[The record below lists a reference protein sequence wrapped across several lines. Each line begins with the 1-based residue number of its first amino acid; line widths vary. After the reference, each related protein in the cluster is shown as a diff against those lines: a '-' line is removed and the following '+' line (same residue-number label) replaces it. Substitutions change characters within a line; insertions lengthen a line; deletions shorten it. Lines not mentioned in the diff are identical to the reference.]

1 MKNKEQ
7 TTKLILALAKGQIK
21 KCTKNATDTIVFPKW
36 SKLGLWGKIF
46 AMKAKTKEDAEGC
59 DYDEKKEY
67 IVIRILNGK
76 VMIGGVP
83 DVYTLEQDKVA
94 EWMDDEYTKVIGTN
108 SVIAK
113 KNMKKVLS
121 LIKSKEEQ
129 KLLADMF
136 NLIRADFYLIKVPPQ
151 ERHCI
156 EVTQELY
163 DAGLTYCINS
173 WIKPDE
179 NGEAEEMKLTV
190 GDFLICKPNY
200 DGEGYRSV
208 YHVGREEFL
217 ATHTIEN

>member
-1 MKNKEQ
+1 
-7 TTKLILALAKGQIK
+7 
-21 KCTKNATDTIVFPKW
+21 
-36 SKLGLWGKIF
+36 
-46 AMKAKTKEDAEGC
+46 
-59 DYDEKKEY
+59 
-67 IVIRILNGK
+67 
-76 VMIGGVP
+76 
-83 DVYTLEQDKVA
+83 
-94 EWMDDEYTKVIGTN
+94 
-108 SVIAK
+108 
-113 KNMKKVLS
+113 
-121 LIKSKEEQ
+121 
-129 KLLADMF
+129 MF